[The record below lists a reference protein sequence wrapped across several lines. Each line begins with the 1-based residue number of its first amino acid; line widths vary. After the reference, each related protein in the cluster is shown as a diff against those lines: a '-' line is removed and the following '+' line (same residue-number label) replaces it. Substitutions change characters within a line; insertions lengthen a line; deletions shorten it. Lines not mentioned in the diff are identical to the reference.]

1 MGLIVDLLIL
11 LSVNIT
17 LLVSVRIA
25 TIAGLLEK
33 ISRISNTHN
42 LIDNHMIYQLYVFIL
57 LLNLFLLAILL
68 TRLPYRVA
76 TMLKREYE
84 MTDPAERPLLQV

>member
-84 MTDPAERPLLQV
+84 MTAPAERPLLQV